1 MSAIALFS
9 FVLAFANDATM
20 QSSDKTEPQKNS
32 NYMECL
38 SNAARKAIAKGAS
51 EAAAMAAIDGLYVPD
66 EKIIA
71 ASRAQPESNLK
82 IWDYLAGVVDD
93 ERATDG
99 AKAYLSQK
107 DFLYNLGIQY
117 GVDPATVVAI
127 WGVETDY
134 GKVMGKSNI
143 INALGTLGCGGGRRA
158 AYFNSELV
166 EAIRITANGHVPL
179 SQFNG
184 SWAGAFGHTQF
195 MPSTFQRLAA
205 DGNGDGI
212 KNIVGEPKD
221 ALASTANFL
230 KKSGWDQTQ
239 KWGYEV
245 IVPST
250 YNGAIGRNAKK
261 SLSQW
266 KALGIKLADGNE
278 LEDSEIRYGLIF
290 PGGRNSPAFLVGRNF
305 NAVYSYNPATSY
317 ALAVNIL
324 ADRIKGGKGVIGKWS
339 TNDLG
344 ISRAMRREIQ
354 QILTAKGYDV
364 GQPDGIIGKKTN
376 DALKEYYKAHNLTFD
391 GRLGQVA
398 YDKIKSLESGR

>member
-1 MSAIALFS
+1 MSAIALLS
-9 FVLAFANDATM
+9 FAFLFAYDAPLAPTAS
-20 QSSDKTEPQKNS
+20 QEPQKNAG
-32 NYMECL
+32 YVACL
-38 SNAARKAIAKGAS
+38 NNAAHKAIAKGAP
-51 EAAAMAAIDGLYVPD
+51 EASAMAAIDGLYMPD

-93 ERATDG
+93 ERAADG
-99 AKAYLSQK
+99 EKAYLSQK
-107 DFLYNLGIQY
+107 DFLYNLGVQY

-143 INALGTLGCGGGRRA
+143 INALGTLGCGNGRRA
-158 AYFNSELV
+158 AYFNSELI
-166 EAIRITANGHVPL
+166 EAIRISANGHIPL
-179 SQFNG
+179 SQFTG

-195 MPSTFQRLAA
+195 MPSTFWRLAA

-250 YNGAIGRNAKK
+250 YNGAVGRNAKK

-266 KALGIKLADGNE
+266 KALGVKLADGGE
-278 LEDSEIRYGLIF
+278 LEDGETKYGLIF

-324 ADRIKGGKGVIGKWS
+324 ADRIKGGKGVIGKWA
-339 TNDLG
+339 TNDPG

-354 QILTAKGYDV
+354 QILAKNGYDV

-376 DALKEYYKAHNLTFD
+376 DALNEYYKAHNLEYD